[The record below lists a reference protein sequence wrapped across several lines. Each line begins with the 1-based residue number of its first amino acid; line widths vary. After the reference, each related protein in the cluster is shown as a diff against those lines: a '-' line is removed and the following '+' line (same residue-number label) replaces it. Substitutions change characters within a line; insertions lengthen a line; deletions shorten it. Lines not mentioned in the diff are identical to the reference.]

1 MRRTV
6 LAGIVLSVAVL
17 ARDGWAAERRKVT
30 LWSFAPNNVEEYK
43 VRKAQVEA
51 KFGIEL
57 DLQIVA
63 QNAFVQK
70 LQAVM
75 MDRKGVPDIVE
86 WMIENNRIL
95 NADPKKSFLIP
106 LDANVAKSPDFA
118 KVSPGRTAW
127 VTYGG
132 HVYGL
137 PHDVH
142 PVVLIYNDTLWKAA
156 GVDVAKLDTWDEF
169 FEASK
174 KLTAERKDG
183 KPLHYALP
191 TGNDGLNNTMFMIWQ
206 QTGSQILDQKGAPTL
221 TSPEF
226 KAFVSKWLDW
236 QKTGAFTTWD
246 WGNFKAL
253 LANGTLASYTS
264 PDWWVP
270 QVTLAATGR
279 DEGPATAQGSEKK
292 ETAKAEVKYQFR
304 TRALPLYKKGG
315 PKTAS
320 WGGSFMGI
328 PKGTKD
334 SDLIFKV
341 MEYLQYDASA
351 LKVRWETT
359 AMLPPI
365 ESVWSEPAFQ
375 QPDPRFGGQKLGEL
389 MVAAAKGLPKVNT
402 GDVFWDVIND
412 FTEQYTEMASGK
424 VTVDQGLSKAQ
435 KKAQHRFER
444 IKRP

>member
-1 MRRTV
+1 MRRAV
-6 LAGIVLSVAVL
+6 LAVSMLAVAVL
-17 ARDGWAAERRKVT
+17 ARDARGAERRKVT

-43 VRKAQVEA
+43 ARQADVEA

-57 DLQIVA
+57 DIQVVA

-75 MDRKGVPDIVE
+75 MDGKGAPDIVE

-95 NADPKKSFLIP
+95 NASPKKSFLLP
-106 LDANVAKSPDFA
+106 LDKWVGGSKDFA
-118 KVSPGRTAW
+118 KVVPGRVAW
-127 VTYGG
+127 TTYGG

-142 PVVLIYNDTLWKAA
+142 PVVLVYNDTLWKSV
-156 GVDVAKLDTWDEF
+156 GVDLAKIETWDEF

-174 KLTAERKDG
+174 KLTAEQQDG

-191 TGNDGLNNTMFMIWQ
+191 TGNDGLNNTMFMLWQ
-206 QTGSQILDQKGAPTL
+206 QTGSQILDAKGAPTF

-226 KAFVSKWLDW
+226 KAFVNKWLEW

-270 QVTLAATGR
+270 QVNLAATGS
-279 DEGPATAQGSEKK
+279 DAGAVTAQSADAGPAR
-292 ETAKAEVKYQFR
+292 AEVKYQFR
-304 TRALPLYKKGG
+304 VRPLPAYKKGG
-315 PKTAS
+315 PTTAS

-334 SDLIFKV
+334 AELIYKIA
-341 MEYLQYDASA
+341 EYLEYDQSS
-351 LKVRWETT
+351 LKVRWEKTT
-359 AMLPPI
+359 MLPPLA
-365 ESVWSEPAFQ
+365 SVWDDPMFK
-375 QPDPRFGGQKLGEL
+375 QPDARFGGQKLGEL
-389 MVAAAKGLPKVNT
+389 MVASARVMPKVNS
-402 GDVFWDVIND
+402 GDVFWDAIND
-412 FTEQYTEMASGK
+412 FTQQYSEFATGK
-424 VTVDQGLSKAQ
+424 ITVDAGLAETQ
-435 KKAQHRFER
+435 KKVQYRYDQL
-444 IKRP
+444 KK